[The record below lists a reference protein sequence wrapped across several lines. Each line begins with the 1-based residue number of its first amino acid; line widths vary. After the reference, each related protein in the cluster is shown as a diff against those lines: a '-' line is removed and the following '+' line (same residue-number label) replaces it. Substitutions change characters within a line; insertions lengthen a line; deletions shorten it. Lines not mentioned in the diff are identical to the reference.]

1 MSFIVNSPDVLLALQ
16 QRKRYIKMKMEASR
30 TQMKETANCLTGRS
44 AAKTSNRAQAIT
56 RLIINGIVFYKG
68 YRFCSN
74 VFTGINS
81 LFSFRK
87 RRRR

>member
-1 MSFIVNSPDVLLALQ
+1 MSYIVNSPDVLLAMQ

-30 TQMKETANCLTGRS
+30 TQMKETANYLTGKS
-44 AAKTSNRAQAIT
+44 AVKTSSKAESIT
-56 RLIINGIVFYKG
+56 RLIINAVVFYKG
-68 YRFCSN
+68 FRFCSN